1 MNYNIRLALNQL
13 NVARTQMR
21 ILFLT
26 GSPAH
31 YMAPPQ
37 LGDTQIVAGPD
48 WPDAQSPLGDWI
60 SIKTP
65 VGDYNISTLLDKL
78 PADQQPDAVV
88 SLVDASW
95 RNTPRNLA
103 AFRRPKALL
112 VADTHHLSS
121 PLIGMLKYAATEPY
135 DRIIFL
141 YDRHHLSFFHS
152 AGFNNL
158 YWFPGLTFPHNDETV
173 KKARMKKRSP
183 RMAFV
188 GQSGKFHPHRAR
200 LLDALKKSKLSL
212 DQRRLPQR
220 QALEFYGSS
229 AIGLNASLNGDL
241 NLRVFEI
248 IASGAALLTDRL
260 APESG
265 LFQLF
270 TEGKDI
276 LTYSSVDELRE
287 RAKHALIQPQETAQV
302 GRAGAALFD
311 RLFNAQGR
319 RTAFQDLLVNGTHV
333 PAFAEQVSTPVRKYF
348 SGDMDRLLQGMI
360 VYEIM
365 QELHRNEE
373 KVRIVL
379 TPSVEQDVADL
390 WTSLPRIEIVRG
402 PVSTEAQMT
411 IFSREDKIVP
421 TALIGQLIWCYDA
434 QSEDKAQL
442 IESMATAGFK
452 CVSEDVAMFYRVATA
467 ESGATASV

>member
-1 MNYNIRLALNQL
+1 M
-13 NVARTQMR
+13 RT
-21 ILFLT
+21 LFLT

-48 WPDAQSPLGDWI
+48 WPDAQSPKGDWI

-65 VGDYNISTLLDKL
+65 VGDYNIAKLLDSL

-95 RNTPRNLA
+95 RNTPRNLT
-103 AFRRPKALL
+103 AFRGPKALL

-173 KKARMKKRSP
+173 KAARMNKRNP
-183 RMAFV
+183 RIAFV

-200 LLDALKKSKLSL
+200 LLDAVKKTKLPF
-212 DQRRLPQR
+212 DERRLSQQ
-220 QALEFYGSS
+220 QALEFYGGSS
-229 AIGLNASLNGDL
+229 IGFNASLNGDL

-276 LTYSSVDELRE
+276 FAYSTVEELIE
-287 RAKHALIQPQETAQV
+287 RAKYSLNHPHETAQV

-311 RLFNAQGR
+311 RLFNAQVR

-333 PAFAEQVSTPVRKYF
+333 PAFEEQASTPIRQYF
-348 SGDMDRLLQGMI
+348 FGDTDRLLQSLT
-360 VYEIM
+360 VYESM
-365 QELHRNEE
+365 QELHRTEE
-373 KVRIVL
+373 KVRVVL
-379 TPSVEQDVADL
+379 TPSVEQDVADM
-390 WTSLPRIEIVRG
+390 WASLPRIEIVRG
-402 PVSTEAQMT
+402 PVCTEAHMV
-411 IFSREDKIVP
+411 IFSREDKIIP
-421 TALIGQLIWCYDA
+421 TDLNAPQIWCYDA
-434 QSEDKAQL
+434 HISEYKL
-442 IESMATAGFK
+442 IEDYFTPVGF
-452 CVSEDVAMFYRVATA
+452 SPRSADVALLYRITPKNQKAC
-467 ESGATASV
+467 EISV